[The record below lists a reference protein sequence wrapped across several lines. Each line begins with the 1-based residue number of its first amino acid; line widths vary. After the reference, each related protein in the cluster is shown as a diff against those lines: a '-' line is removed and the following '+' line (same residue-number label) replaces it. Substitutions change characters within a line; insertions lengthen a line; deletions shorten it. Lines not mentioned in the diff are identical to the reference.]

1 MKLALTVGVLAVLC
15 TLAHTYKIQDRA
27 AKNDDVQKTSNSE
40 TSLLRALISKLA
52 GKIEEEKKDVGDAA
66 KTDISGKGRSLSLL
80 HGSGTT
86 SSGKAAVVRAAQHL
100 REMQA
105 HAQKAGRNTGQ
116 ATPSV
121 SQSAA
126 QTHKRTLQKLRG
138 LLHSKPWSKTQGKK
152 SVTDV
157 GYDDPLEENYMEE
170 MFERCVMTDEVGYQ
184 FLNYEDEECF
194 DWDWAVYEVCYFQES
209 ETSPPGCDKWG
220 DVWNDIYMAND
231 ELYIELYD
239 SSYYGSGIGDYG
251 YYDTSVCNHTWED
264 AGSFWA
270 CVRDHL
276 SQYHADVEAFWD
288 VNGLGDSGVP
298 FLGPLIGEFLHELS
312 GIMGDSPET
321 FAEVF
326 ATIDMLLYN
335 NVYEALLQLK
345 EAQGDDDGHFAELE
359 SLLWYEF
366 EGLYNLNVEIWTWLY
381 THGPY
386 SVDMSM
392 QYSNY

>member
-1 MKLALTVGVLAVLC
+1 MRQATGRKCDMLSGENRQVAGRPCDKCRLKCDKRRGKNATNVG
-15 TLAHTYKIQDRA
+15 TKIDNSWGDHADRA

-251 YYDTSVCNHTWED
+251 YYDTSMNSRDFIISTWK
-264 AGSFWA
+264 S
-270 CVRDHL
+270 
-276 SQYHADVEAFWD
+276 
-288 VNGLGDSGVP
+288 GLGCTPTGRTV
-298 FLGPLIGEFLHELS
+298 
-312 GIMGDSPET
+312 
-321 FAEVF
+321 
-326 ATIDMLLYN
+326 
-335 NVYEALLQLK
+335 
-345 EAQGDDDGHFAELE
+345 
-359 SLLWYEF
+359 
-366 EGLYNLNVEIWTWLY
+366 WT
-381 THGPY
+381 
-386 SVDMSM
+386 
-392 QYSNY
+392 